1 MNNERPHEWDGPS
14 HKDNVLNGALVV
26 ALKVGLLFAL
36 LQGTVPFQ
44 VPAVVSADLAVS
56 ADA

>member
-44 VPAVVSADLAVS
+44 VPAVVSADHAVS